1 MRSGSVFN
9 PLMLM
14 VRAFCVAILT
24 SAYSLSYAFTSTS
37 FEDTVKEITA
47 VLKTGSAKRL
57 SAHFSNNL
65 HLSIKSDEGS
75 YTKFQAELLLEDFFR
90 TNKVTGLKEVQRARS
105 SSSAFV
111 VFSLQS
117 GGNVYRVFIKIVQN
131 NEQFEITELRI
142 EAGGNG

>member
-75 YTKFQAELLLEDFFR
+75 YTKFQAELLLEDFFC
-90 TNKVTGLKEVQRARS
+90 TYKVTGLMEVQRAIS
-105 SSSAFV
+105 SLIAFY
-111 VFSLQS
+111 VFSIVS
-117 GGNVYRVFIKIVQN
+117 GCQAFSVHIV
-131 NEQFEITELRI
+131 
-142 EAGGNG
+142 